1 MSSEIGGARST
12 CESEF
17 VALSHCMMELVYLT
31 QLANSLKI
39 CGTEAD
45 MTVNQGPANE
55 ESAYRIWQS
64 YVRNA
69 KAKGGEN
76 LPAMLWSDSSAALSN
91 VNAPF
96 GWLQGKLGHIKA
108 AFNFVKDYLMPN
120 DTGVK
125 VNLQA
130 ADGVR
135 VKTGHVRGED
145 NCADVLTKGFGSPK
159 TKSNQKSEHFQ
170 RHAHFCL
177 GMRS

>member
-76 LPAMLWSDSSAALSN
+76 LPAMLWSDSSAALAN

-96 GWLQGKLGHIKA
+96 GWLQGKLRHIKT